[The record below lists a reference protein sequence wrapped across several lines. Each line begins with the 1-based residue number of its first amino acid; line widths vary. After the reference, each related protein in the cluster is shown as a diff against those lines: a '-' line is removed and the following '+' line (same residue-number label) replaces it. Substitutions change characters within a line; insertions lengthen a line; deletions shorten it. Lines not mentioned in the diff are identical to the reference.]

1 MAKKYDVIVVGAG
14 PAGFL
19 AAKAAGENGLDVA
32 LLEMK
37 SDPTQ
42 LARACAQS
50 LVSMNEYYFGNL
62 LRLNARDKRICFPS
76 DGFSFKYNGP
86 YVNLYNLV
94 MYTPNGHKVEF
105 GDYEERKKMG
115 DNGTVGI
122 SIDKEALFRSMLDEV
137 KACNVDVFP
146 GINVQKL
153 TTTADSVTA
162 EGSGQSFEG
171 RYLIAADGCNSRV
184 AQVMG
189 LNEGREYYC
198 NFCGI
203 SYYMSGVDA
212 PHPDQIIKSTA
223 ILKDGH
229 AHMYLLPRPAEG
241 EHNFSVVSIDP
252 GTDLEAAAEYFLK
265 EVAFCAPWFKN
276 AKKLRAFSAA
286 CNCYSPI
293 HTAYKDRVF
302 LSGDVGSTQ
311 ELEISGAMISGWRA
325 GQAAT
330 TAIQEENLG
339 LEITGPSQ
347 YLDWWNKAYI
357 NYYSHED
364 YMRGMALP
372 YLLTSNEEI
381 DYVYGLIT
389 EPVAACWNPYTG
401 SKASA
406 PAMAKALPIIQ
417 KERPEIIEKLQKKG
431 LPVAQLLAEVT
442 KISKPVS

>member
-32 LLEMK
+32 LLEKK

-42 LARACAQS
+42 LVRACAQS

-62 LRLNARDKRICFPS
+62 LRLNARDKRICFSS
-76 DGFSFKYNGP
+76 DGFSFKYDGP

-105 GDYEERKKMG
+105 GDYEERKKKG
-115 DNGTVGI
+115 DAGTVGVA
-122 SIDKEALFRSMLDEV
+122 IDKEALFQSMLDEV
-137 KACNVDVFP
+137 KACNVDVFG
-146 GINVQKL
+146 GINVQKV
-153 TTTADSVTA
+153 TSTADGVTA
-162 EGSGQSFEG
+162 EGSGKSFES
-171 RYLIAADGCNSRV
+171 RYLIAADGCNSPV
-184 AQVMG
+184 AQVTG
-189 LNEGREYYC
+189 FNESREYYC

-229 AHMYLLPRPAEG
+229 GHMYLLPRPVEG
-241 EHNFSVVSIDP
+241 EYNFSVVSIDP
-252 GTDLEAAAEYFLK
+252 RTSLEGAAEYFMK
-265 EVAFCAPWFKN
+265 EAFCAPWFKN
-276 AKKLRAFSAA
+276 AKILRTFSAA
-286 CNCYSPI
+286 CNCYSPVL
-293 HTAYKDRVF
+293 TPYKDRV
-302 LSGDVGSTQ
+302 LLAGDVGSTQ
-311 ELEISGAMISGWRA
+311 ELEISGAMVSGWRA
-325 GQAAT
+325 GQAVS

-339 LEITGPSQ
+339 LEITGISQ
-347 YLDWWNKAYI
+347 YLDWWNRAYI
-357 NYYSHED
+357 NYYNHED
-364 YMRGMALP
+364 YMTFMTLP

-381 DYVYGLIT
+381 DYVYGLIKET
-389 EPVAACWNPYTG
+389 VAACWNPYTG
-401 SKASA
+401 SKAVA

-417 KERPEIIEKLQKKG
+417 KERPDIVQGLQKKG
-431 LPVAQLLAEVT
+431 LPVKELLAEVT